1 MLFFIPG
8 TVTYSLV
15 TLANEDPKF
24 EINDKTGLIRTTRI
38 FDRDLPAGEKEGYV
52 TVSASDNG
60 QPDLGDL
67 CTFKI
72 TIKDINDNA
81 PLFEKVVSSFKRS

>member
-8 TVTYSLV
+8 TVTYSLA
-15 TLANEDPKF
+15 TSADDHPKF

-38 FDRDLPAGEKEGYV
+38 FDRDLPAREKEEYV
-52 TVSASDNG
+52 IVLASDNG
-60 QPDLGDL
+60 RSQLGDV
-67 CTFKI
+67 CTFKV

-81 PLFEKVVSSFKRS
+81 PLFETVVSSFKRS